1 MSTELNIKVID
12 NTAPVTLAEA
22 VYLGDGTS
30 KTLKEELESIKN
42 NNTGGSTSVNIAGRI
57 TPLLGG
63 TVKIFIDL
71 DNKKVSWSSGI
82 VLTDN
87 EKITVSEGSFT
98 FTAGECNTGNPTY
111 AYVLIFDGTTFKWKT
126 INSSGNYGGYGV
138 VIQHY
143 SDGNYGKTEQGAIT
157 YLLNYPEE
165 RLCIKGSNVMNSTIP
180 MFSKMAILGDSL
192 SSGGTWSRNLQKYTY
207 IPTIDCLAKSG
218 ATMSTQ
224 GTGTVNIADGQ
235 VNSVTADTDLTI
247 IFAGTNDGMFNAT
260 VDEFVESPTNGNA
273 SFTES
278 YQYTIEKLLTINP
291 KMKIYLVTPMFTLG
305 KTYGDKS
312 ITYNSNKSMRDA
324 VISIGQHYSLPVLD
338 LFYESGVNK
347 FNSTTYQT
355 DGVHGTEIGYRI
367 ICDKIWKFICSK

>member
-1 MSTELNIKVID
+1 MSTELSIKVID
-12 NTAPVTLAEA
+12 NTAPVTLVDA

-98 FTAGECNTGNPTY
+98 FTAGECNTGNPAY

-180 MFSKMAILGDSL
+180 MFSKIAILGDSL

-278 YQYTIEKLLTINP
+278 YQYTIEKLLTINS

-338 LFYESGVNK
+338 LFYECGVNK

-355 DGVHGTEIGYRI
+355 DGVHGTEIGYI
-367 ICDKIWKFICSK
+367 NICDKIWKFICSK